1 MEEHI
6 DCMNFEAWPSLAL
19 QLGTAAE
26 LVVQSIADRSVLSS
40 RSMIAWTYLGIARQR
55 AASLRC

>member
-40 RSMIAWTYLGIARQR
+40 RSMIAWTHLGTAHQLGVW
-55 AASLRC
+55 SRC